1 MYENNITTFKN
12 LSNKLSEKQKK
23 HLHLDQIIQVMEHFN
38 NLDYDPML
46 SQIFDALTRDL
57 EKIAL
62 KNTKT
67 SDFNQSYK
75 ALKNYLKKEYHMQST
90 DQVVTESKGAG
101 IAIGMGIGFV
111 LLPRLGSGA
120 LAIGFAIGIAIS
132 QFSAKNTCR
141 KLKNKNL
148 LY

>member
-23 HLHLDQIIQVMEHFN
+23 HLHLEQIIQVMEHFN
-38 NLDYDPML
+38 NLDYDPKL

-67 SDFNQSYK
+67 SDFSQSYK
-75 ALKNYLKKEYHMQST
+75 ALKNYLKKEYQMQST